1 MVLFKDFVPE
11 RLKKSGFLSE
21 AKYQQLEDIVME
33 ANEWVKKNGFK
44 IINIET
50 VVLPNIWDKD
60 EEGSEDVDILTSGTN
75 SSTWHQ
81 FIRVWYENAEKI

>member
-1 MVLFKDFVPE
+1 MVRFKDFVPE
-11 RLKKSGFLSE
+11 RLKKGGFLSG
-21 AKYQQLEDIVME
+21 AKYEQLGDMAQE
-33 ANEWVKKNGFK
+33 ADKWAKDNGYK

-50 VVLPNIWDKD
+50 VVLPNIWDDD

-81 FIRVWYENAEKI
+81 FIRLWYRDQ

>member
-11 RLKKSGFLSE
+11 RIKKGGFLSG
-21 AKYQQLEDIVME
+21 AKYQHMEDIVKE
-33 ANEWVKKNGFK
+33 ANKWVEENGYQ
-44 IINIET
+44 IVNVET
-50 VVLPNIWDKD
+50 VVLPNIWDED

-81 FIRVWYENAEKI
+81 FVRVWYK

>member
-1 MVLFKDFVPE
+1 MFQRELRREDFFQEPNI
-11 RLKKSGFLSE
+11 KN
-21 AKYQQLEDIVME
+21 LEDIVVE
-33 ANEWVKKNGFK
+33 ANNWAKENGFK

-50 VVLPNIWDKD
+50 VVLPNIWDED

-81 FIRVWYENAEKI
+81 FIRVWYRQAP

>member
-1 MVLFKDFVPE
+1 MVNFKDFVPE
-11 RLKKSGFLSE
+11 RIKKGGFLSG
-21 AKYQQLEDIVME
+21 AKYQALEDKVKE
-33 ANEWVKKNGFK
+33 ANEWASDNGFE

-50 VVLPNIWDKD
+50 VVLPNIWDSD

-81 FIRVWYENAEKI
+81 FVRLWYK